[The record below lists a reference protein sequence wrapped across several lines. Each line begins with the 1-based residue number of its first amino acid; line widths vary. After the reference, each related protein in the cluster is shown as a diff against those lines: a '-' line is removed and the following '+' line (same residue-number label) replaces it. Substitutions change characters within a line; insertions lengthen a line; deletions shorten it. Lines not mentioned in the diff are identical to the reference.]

1 MAVQYGYNT
10 PIVQAPYGYQ
20 PALMQSYAP
29 SPVVPMAPQP
39 IVGRNAYMIQVDGE
53 MAAKAWQCPP
63 DMKPG
68 DVIPLWDADGMH
80 VYFKSLDGYGR
91 LNPTKKAR
99 IVFED
104 DAQALPENTSG
115 AAPRQ
120 EPAMDPNQFVSK
132 AEFDGLK
139 NDIAGIRQMLSGN
152 RQNGRTASNV
162 PQRGNGEN
170 T

>member
-1 MAVQYGYNT
+1 MAVQYGYNM
-10 PIVQAPYGYQ
+10 PMVQAPYGYQ
-20 PALMQSYAP
+20 PAPMQSYAP
-29 SPVVPMAPQP
+29 APVVPMAPQP

-115 AAPRQ
+115 RRGRDSMGRYASMDMGPNMSGHWQTPPPPMWSGTYGRSWPTPDYDPR
-120 EPAMDPNQFVSK
+120 NW
-132 AEFDGLK
+132 
-139 NDIAGIRQMLSGN
+139 R
-152 RQNGRTASNV
+152 
-162 PQRGNGEN
+162 
-170 T
+170 